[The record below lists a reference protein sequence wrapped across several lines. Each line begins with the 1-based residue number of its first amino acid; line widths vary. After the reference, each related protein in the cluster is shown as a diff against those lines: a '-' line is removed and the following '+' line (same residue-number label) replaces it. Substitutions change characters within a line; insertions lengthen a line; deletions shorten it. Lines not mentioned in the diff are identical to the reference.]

1 MTTTLD
7 YISKSDLAKSL
18 GISLATINRK
28 LNEIPHVKM
37 GDSRQS
43 RVLFSV
49 GKIKEYLED
58 QTFEPEDA
66 KK

>member
-28 LNEIPHVKM
+28 LKEIPHCKM
-37 GDSRQS
+37 GESRQS

-49 GKIKEYLED
+49 GKVKDFLESQSYQPRGAD
-58 QTFEPEDA
+58 E
-66 KK
+66 

>member
-37 GDSRQS
+37 WDSRQS

-49 GKIKEYLED
+49 AKIKDYLENHSY
-58 QTFEPEDA
+58 QPRGANE
-66 KK
+66 

>member
-49 GKIKEYLED
+49 GKVNEYLES
-58 QTFEPEDA
+58 QSYQPRGANE
-66 KK
+66 